1 MDIIMVMGMEDLE
14 AGLEAMGMVGL
25 EAMDMEDLEATMGME
40 DLEAMEDLE
49 DMGMGM
55 EATDTDTTDKERIQ
69 KQIVDNVMI

>member
-49 DMGMGM
+49 DMGM

>member
-1 MDIIMVMGMEDLE
+1 MVDIIMVMGMEDLE
-14 AGLEAMGMVGL
+14 AGLEAMGMVG
-25 EAMDMEDLEATMGME
+25 LEATMGME